1 MSGLTHF
8 GHEADA
14 ALEQWQN
21 TRRKIT
27 LAQALPDGGS
37 GARLGFVFHEGDAE
51 HPQQKLLLKLCA
63 DDDGAVTEPHDL
75 ETAWQSGPDFHRGGP
90 AFVFPGRRLIRQVY
104 PPLRVGDSWLMF
116 LECALDERGRNPL
129 NPLTV
134 IPPGD
139 GRTDVAAAVIESIFT
154 EWNPDPRA
162 EHDMAAQDF
171 LAKALGHRA
180 DPAGHLAGAA
190 ARLLG
195 TDLRSTSFT
204 PPGWSHALPNPT
216 PFADPSP
223 LARLKPPTVALG
235 RAHYDLHPGNI
246 MVATQPQLAPD
257 SFRLI
262 DLSRFQEVGLLLR
275 DPVQLMLYLVCD
287 YLPRLDEP
295 ARNVLEELLLN
306 DDEETTAADEVLL
319 PKGLLSTIRRLR
331 AAPDPWRRVRR
342 YAQPEWHPQYLLAL
356 QACALMF
363 LPRRT
368 ERAEQLW
375 FLRLAARACAAFQAR
390 ADVHTPRRPAPAPK
404 RREDDSAAGGP
415 VGWAQ
420 WREQVP
426 APGTPLALVTH
437 ECFSRPAIER
447 DVERQAYRS
456 MSEWLDQPSP
466 RSAILKVEGARG
478 SGRTWALLRSVDE
491 LHRLRQAPVFVLDP
505 ESGADITALK
515 AFRAAQQQPFI
526 IVLDALRDPDDV
538 RVILSPT
545 LDDQDSNQ
553 PGLYLLTECD
563 TPAWLQPLQQTV
575 QVGRVQID
583 EVQALAAQLH
593 PSRSRRHRL
602 THNERADINFRLR
615 SDNPPLI
622 GEVVRMLSSDREQ
635 AFQRYAEELH
645 GQFQKY
651 HSGTDKALGLLLLMY
666 CGAQRLPVP
675 DGVLSE
681 AFGLASDDL
690 EQAHGYIAGAGQ
702 RLVWLGQRTALDR
715 ALKRIKNRNG
725 NPTFEKWRHEFL
737 HKALRGLDPAN
748 RLHRKFARE
757 LITRTSK
764 EDRSWLV
771 SNHRNLILAIAAKSA
786 QDPVSTQIY
795 AWYPLILAI
804 HRSDG
809 ETLPDV
815 RSLADDWQAG
825 LSAELAQNLAP
836 QPRSPAE
843 VLHMLLTLGGDETM
857 LHLVRRL
864 QGASEWDV
872 SPWAGF
878 FEMVEK
884 FPRKK
889 EITDILMPVL
899 RGGVVDVPH
908 LLHTGNTAQL
918 FPPLVTK
925 HGRPDD
931 RTWLWRHLYSAVTD
945 IDTASLQDRYKCAG
959 HFMDLTR
966 RCLTQK
972 RHDLSLRILKACMQP
987 STLDDTTCH
996 GFEAELE
1003 VIRRTE
1009 ADDALGARST
1019 EALLSLACELP
1030 PNQAAHVWQWLLK
1043 LASQWHPDELH
1054 RLSRMSLD
1062 TVGRLMKDP
1071 QVPVKDY
1078 LQLRFAALETA
1089 IHARTLR
1096 PSDAENY
1103 LKGFPATPE
1112 ASQAELVVQL
1122 ATAVIQSSDPADS
1135 SEVSRLLSDWAV
1147 REAWESPAVLG
1158 NCLDAL
1164 ADWAGT
1170 PAPAASAAAFTL
1182 NPWTLKRLILA
1193 LRLLP
1198 GDLAKQ
1204 RSRIL
1209 RVLQKYPEESQKE
1222 AYGVVVSEL
1231 LRVRMPDRVERHM
1244 QSRSA
1249 ENANDLCARA
1259 HAKALQ
1265 GDLTAVRAFL
1275 RRLLQMYDRTGRGA
1289 HPTAMRELTKAV
1301 TEQTSGPEQRCY
1313 RLVNRLQTLSLI

>member
-1 MSGLTHF
+1 MSGFTHF

-21 TRRKIT
+21 TRRRIT
-27 LAQALPDGGS
+27 LADALPAGGS

-51 HPQQKLLLKLCA
+51 HPQHKLLLKLCA
-63 DDDGAVTEPHDL
+63 DDYGAITEPRDL

-90 AFVFPGRRLIRQVY
+90 AFAFPEHRLIRQVY
-104 PPLRVGDSWLMF
+104 PPLKVGDSWLMF
-116 LECALDERGRNPL
+116 LECALDARGRNPL
-129 NPLTV
+129 VPLTM
-134 IPPGD
+134 IPLGE

-180 DPAGHLAGAA
+180 DPASHLAVAA

-195 TDLRSTSFT
+195 TDLRSTFFT
-204 PPGWSHALPNPT
+204 PPGGSHALPNPT

-246 MVATQPQLAPD
+246 MVARQPQLDPD

-262 DLSRFQEVGLLLR
+262 DLSRFQEEGLLLR
-275 DPVQLMLYLVCD
+275 DPVQLMLHLVCD
-287 YLPRLDEP
+287 YLPQLGEP

-306 DDEETTAADEVLL
+306 EDEESTAADEVLL
-319 PKGLLSTIRRLR
+319 PKGLLSIIRRLR
-331 AAPDPWRRVRR
+331 AAPNPWRQVRR

-368 ERAEQLW
+368 EPVEQLW

-390 ADVHTPRRPAPAPK
+390 ATRHTPRRPAPAPTQ
-404 RREDDSAAGGP
+404 REDTSAADGP
-415 VGWAQ
+415 VAWAQ

-426 APGTPLALVTH
+426 ASGTPLALVTH
-437 ECFSRPAIER
+437 ECFSKPTIER
-447 DVERQAYRS
+447 NVERQAYRF
-456 MSEWLDQPSP
+456 MSNWLDQPSP
-466 RSAILKVEGARG
+466 HSGILKVEGARG

-505 ESGADITALK
+505 ESGADITALH
-515 AFRAAQQQPFI
+515 AFRTEQQQPFI

-538 RVILSPT
+538 RVILSPA
-545 LDDQDSNQ
+545 LDGRDSSQ

-563 TPAWLQPLQQTV
+563 TPAWLLPLQQTV
-575 QVGRVQID
+575 QAGRVQID

-602 THNERADINFRLR
+602 THSERADINLRLR

-645 GQFQKY
+645 LQFQKY
-651 HSGTDKALGLLLLMY
+651 PSGTDKALGLLLLMY
-666 CGAQRLPVP
+666 CGSQRLPVP

-690 EQAHGYIAGAGQ
+690 EQTHGYVVGAGE

-715 ALKRIKNRNG
+715 ALKRIRNRNG
-725 NPTFEKWRHEFL
+725 NPTFEKWRHGFL
-737 HKALRGLDPAN
+737 HKTLRGIDPTN
-748 RLHRKFARE
+748 RLHQKFVRE
-757 LITRTSK
+757 LINRASK
-764 EDRSWLV
+764 EDRSWLA
-771 SNHRNLILAIAAKSA
+771 SNHRNLILSIATKSG
-786 QDPVSTQIY
+786 QEPVSNQIY

-825 LSAELAQNLAP
+825 LSDELAQNLAP

-857 LHLVRRL
+857 LHLVGRL
-864 QGASEWDV
+864 RGASEWDAN
-872 SPWAGF
+872 PWAEF

-884 FPRKK
+884 FPRKT
-889 EITDILMPVL
+889 EITNMLMPVL
-899 RGGVVDVPH
+899 RSGAVDVPH
-908 LLHTGNTAQL
+908 LLHTRNTAQL
-918 FPPLVTK
+918 LPPLVTEY
-925 HGRPDD
+925 GRPDE
-931 RTWLWRHLYSAVTD
+931 RTWLWRHLYNGVTD
-945 IDTASLQDRYKCAG
+945 TDTASLQDRYKCAG
-959 HFMDLTR
+959 QFLELTR

-972 RHDLSLRILKACMQP
+972 RHDLSLRILKACVQ
-987 STLDDTTCH
+987 SSILNDATCDA
-996 GFEAELE
+996 FEAELHVIHREE
-1003 VIRRTE
+1003 VN
-1009 ADDALGARST
+1009 DALGARST
-1019 EALLSLACELP
+1019 EALLYLACELP
-1030 PNQAAHVWQWLLK
+1030 HNQAAHAWEWLLK
-1043 LASQWHPDELH
+1043 IAHQWHPDELH

-1062 TVGRLMKDP
+1062 TVGQLMKDP
-1071 QVPVKDY
+1071 QVPVTDY
-1078 LQLRFAALETA
+1078 GPLHFAALETA

-1096 PSDAENY
+1096 PSDAKNY
-1103 LKGFPATPE
+1103 LKAFPATPE
-1112 ASQAELVVQL
+1112 DSQAELVVQL
-1122 ATAVIQSSDPADS
+1122 ATAVIRSSDPADS
-1135 SEVSRLLSDWAV
+1135 SPVHRLLADLAV
-1147 REAWESPAVLG
+1147 REAWESPTALS

-1170 PAPAASAAAFTL
+1170 PAPAAALTL
-1182 NPWTLKRLILA
+1182 NPRTLKRLILA
-1193 LRLLP
+1193 LRLLQ
-1198 GDLAKQ
+1198 GDLGKQ
-1204 RSRIL
+1204 RSRIV
-1209 RVLQKYPEESQKE
+1209 RILQNYPEESQKM
-1222 AYGVVVSEL
+1222 AYRHVISEL
-1231 LRVRMPDRVERHM
+1231 LRVRLPDNVERHM
-1244 QSRSA
+1244 QSSST
-1249 ENANDLCARA
+1249 ENPHDLCARA

-1265 GDLTAVRAFL
+1265 GDLTAMRAFL
-1275 RRLLQMYDRTGRGA
+1275 RRLLRTYDRTGRGT
-1289 HPTAMRELTKAV
+1289 HPTAMRELTKAM

-1313 RLVNRLQTLSLI
+1313 QLINRLQTLGLINS